1 MIGGG
6 IVVIEVKNV
15 TKKFD
20 SFTALD
26 DLSLEVE
33 KGSVYGLVGPNG
45 AGKTTLMKAISGIY
59 RLDNGE
65 ILVNG
70 ENSYENTK
78 IKDGMIYISDDLYFF
93 NNFSIKQMRDLYKRV
108 YSNWSDE
115 RYEKLKNVFKIDEKR
130 NVNRLS
136 KGMQK
141 QVAFWLAV
149 SASPTV
155 LILDE
160 PLDGLDPMMRKNV
173 LNIIMQDVADR
184 ETTVMISS
192 HNLRELEDICDHVG
206 ILNKGKLVI
215 QRKLDDLKS
224 ETHKMQV
231 AFESGELPEELK
243 KKFDLLKIS
252 QLGTVYSVILKGDK
266 EKIVEEFKKYNPLI
280 LDVIPLT
287 LEEIFIYEVGG
298 EENEIKEII
307 L

>member
-1 MIGGG
+1 
-6 IVVIEVKNV
+6 VIEVKNV

-20 SFTALD
+20 SFLALD
-26 DLSLEVE
+26 DLSLQVE

-59 RLDNGE
+59 RLDKGE
-65 ILVNG
+65 VLVSG

-93 NNFSIKQMRDLYKRV
+93 NNFSIKQMKDLYKRV

-115 RYEKLKNVFKIDEKR
+115 RYGKLKEVFKIDEKR

-149 SASPTV
+149 STCPNV

-173 LNIIMQDVADR
+173 LNIIMQDVAER

-192 HNLRELEDICDHVG
+192 HNLRELEDVCDHVA
-206 ILNKGKLVI
+206 IMNKGKLVI

-231 AFESGELPEELK
+231 AFKEGVLPEELK
-243 KKFDLLKIS
+243 KKFEFLKIS
-252 QLGTVYSVILKGDK
+252 QLGTVYSVILRGDK
-266 EKIVEEFKKYNPLI
+266 EEIMKEFKKHQPLI
-280 LDVIPLT
+280 LDIIPLT

>member
-6 IVVIEVKNV
+6 TVVIEVKNV

-20 SFTALD
+20 SFAALD

-149 SASPTV
+149 SACPTV

-173 LNIIMQDVADR
+173 LNIIMQDVAER

-266 EKIVEEFKKYNPLI
+266 EKIVEEFKKYKPLI